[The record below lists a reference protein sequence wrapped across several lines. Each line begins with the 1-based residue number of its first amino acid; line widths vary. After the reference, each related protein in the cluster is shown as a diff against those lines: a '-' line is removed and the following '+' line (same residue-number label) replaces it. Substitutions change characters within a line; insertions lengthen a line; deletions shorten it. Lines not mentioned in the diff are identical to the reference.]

1 MIQLSG
7 IGDQTDQKMGKRL
20 VITVDGPAGAGKSTV
35 SKILA
40 GRLSYVYLD
49 TGALYRA
56 FACKVAEEG
65 ISAGDEKRLSGLCAR
80 INVSLK
86 NVNSDIRIIVDGDD
100 ITENIRSQEIGML
113 ASKVSAVP
121 IVRNALLSIQ
131 REAGKNG
138 GIVAEGR
145 DMGTVVFP
153 DADFK
158 FFLDASVAERSRRR
172 FAELAARR
180 ENAEFEEVKKD
191 LIMRDRQDSE
201 RKIAPLK
208 PSRDSIIIDSTDM
221 SIPNV
226 VEEMV
231 GHINR

>member
-1 MIQLSG
+1 ME
-7 IGDQTDQKMGKRL
+7 KRL

-40 GRLSYVYLD
+40 RKLSYIYLD

-65 ISAGDEKRLSGLCAR
+65 IPADDEKRLSGLCAG

-86 NVNSDIRIIVDGDD
+86 SVNSNISILVDDEDVTEKIR
-100 ITENIRSQEIGML
+100 TQEIGML

-121 IVRNALLSIQ
+121 VVRKTLLSIQ
-131 REAGKNG
+131 RETGKNG

-158 FFLDASVAERSRRR
+158 FFLNASVSERSRRR
-172 FAELAARR
+172 FTELVEKGESA
-180 ENAEFEEVKKD
+180 NFEEVKRG

-201 RKIAPLK
+201 REIAPLK
-208 PSRDSIIIDSTDM
+208 PSKDSVVIDSTGM
-221 SIPNV
+221 SITNV
-226 VEEMV
+226 VEKMMKV
-231 GHINR
+231 IKKNSIFR